1 MTSRNPAR
9 SRPLSRNVKR
19 LMKMARESPENPDV
33 QQIQRNFAS
42 RDQTYCD
49 MQGQIFMAAVDR
61 GLDMEVFAPIYMNSQ
76 FAGVM
81 DHSFSCAGGMDSDDV
96 SQLLKVPLL
105 LKSPETIVEVVM
117 WLDSIVSRLDALESA
132 NMAVI
137 EACMENG
144 DEPPPPNRD
153 PPERELSLEE
163 WTDRYEYAYWLG
175 YIYRYECLLHE
186 ESSRMVYGAFNEAFM
201 RTTYEQLL
209 DGIENEALASCAGE
223 ICRRIDML
231 LIGKLWK

>member
-1 MTSRNPAR
+1 MVSRNPAW

-33 QQIQRNFAS
+33 LKLHRIFTEK
-42 RDQTYCD
+42 DITYCD
-49 MQGQIFMAAVDR
+49 MQGQIFMAAVDK
-61 GLDMEVFAPIYMNSQ
+61 GVSIEHFAEVYMNSQ

-81 DHSFSCAGGMDSDDV
+81 DYSFSCSGGIDSDDI

-117 WLDSIVSRLDALESA
+117 WLDTVVRQLDYLEEA
-132 NMAVI
+132 NTAVI
-137 EACMENG
+137 EACMDEIKEN
-144 DEPPPPNRD
+144 EPPGRTLGEKN
-153 PPERELSLEE
+153 LTVEE
-163 WTDRYEYAYWLG
+163 WADRYEYAYWLG

-186 ESSRMVYGAFNEAFM
+186 ESSRMVYGAFNESFM
-201 RTTYEQLL
+201 RRTYKQLL
-209 DGIENEALASCAGE
+209 NGMKGEKLASCAGE

-231 LIGKLWK
+231 LVGKLWK